1 MDGGMM
7 VHLAK
12 QWNTVPSQLRCEIKG
27 RDENR
32 FEPFF
37 FSLLL
42 LMISNHRK
50 RSISKE
56 SFYVKVS
63 RTHKMC
69 ASFTRISTQIWN
81 SIPY

>member
-1 MDGGMM
+1 M

-12 QWNTVPSQLRCEIKG
+12 QWDTVPSQLRCEIKG

-37 FSLLL
+37 FFSLLL
-42 LMISNHRK
+42 LM
-50 RSISKE
+50 KE

-63 RTHKMC
+63 RTHKMS